1 VDCAAMLAGQVGL
14 RMGDVGLIGERV
26 IAGMAVL

>member
-1 VDCAAMLAGQVGL
+1 MLAGQVGL